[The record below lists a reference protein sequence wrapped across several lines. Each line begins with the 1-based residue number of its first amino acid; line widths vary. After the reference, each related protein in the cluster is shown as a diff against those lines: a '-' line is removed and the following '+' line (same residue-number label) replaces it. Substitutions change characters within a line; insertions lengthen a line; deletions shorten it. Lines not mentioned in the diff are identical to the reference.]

1 MQEHSSMSSK
11 GRLLRVMA
19 KQQIDSNRR
28 GRFHKLKKSH
38 LAPGGNIGTIWNLC
52 ILQLTSAH
60 AFAMLRHLAPSCAK
74 VQGRAGECDRCSRK
88 GPWFAHGLPMV
99 SCRRPVSMQDIMA
112 KAEGWAV
119 DFKVFI
125 RDMSFVPV
133 TQNS

>member
-1 MQEHSSMSSK
+1 MFLDVFGHCSVQFRRSFGVMQEHSSMSSK

-60 AFAMLRHLAPSCAK
+60 AFAFLR
-74 VQGRAGECDRCSRK
+74 QGSGKSWRVRS
-88 GPWFAHGLPMV
+88 V
-99 SCRRPVSMQDIMA
+99 
-112 KAEGWAV
+112 
-119 DFKVFI
+119 
-125 RDMSFVPV
+125 
-133 TQNS
+133 